1 MQLRIPPVRQP
12 RSIRFWLGSLVIA
25 CIVPA
30 VLVGGFLVLESYQ
43 RERASIERET
53 VATTR
58 ALMQA
63 IDADLFSVQT
73 TVQILALSPHLQSGD
88 LHAFYDEAQSML
100 SSREASNYVLKDPT
114 GQQLVNTSAPWGVP
128 LPREASR
135 GQLERMIAT
144 GKPEVSDLFFG
155 PVTRQPVLT
164 IEAPV
169 IVGGKVKYIVGTG
182 MFSGRLQEILR
193 RQRTPPAWLVT
204 VFDRTGQIIS
214 RTQNQD
220 QFLGKMET
228 AEFQRQTAQAT
239 EGTFETPT
247 LEGVPVFG
255 GFSKSPTTGWMVAFG
270 VPKTT
275 LTGNAQRALLLNSLT
290 GLFIL
295 VLGALLAHV
304 ISRRI
309 ARSIRAL
316 SAPALTLG
324 SGENVDIPRLEIS
337 EVDELGRA
345 LVKAS
350 QLIEER
356 SRQRDQAALNERKMQ
371 AAKEVADEANRM
383 KSEFLALMSH
393 ELRTPMNGIL
403 GFGQLLEAPYFGAL
417 NKKQKE
423 FVGHILFSGNHLLGL
438 INDVLDLSTV
448 EAGKMSVSLERVD
461 LVPVMKSVIAT
472 LELAAEKAGI
482 GLVSQDFGSAMPP
495 ITADRVRLAQIL
507 INLGSNAIKYNREN
521 GTVRFS
527 YERGPGDKIRITV
540 TDTGIGVPADRQHEL
555 FQPFSRLGIERTAIE
570 GKGIGLALSRRMVEL
585 MGGAIGYEGT
595 AAQGSSFWIDLPV
608 ALSSEQGTLGLPA
621 PATVLS
627 RRGFSVLYIE
637 DNPANLELVRNI
649 FATLD
654 DVSML
659 EAADGATGLLLAKQH
674 RPDLIILDINLPDLN
689 GFDVRQQLQ
698 DDPDLAAT
706 PMLAL
711 SAGALPRDVE
721 RGLEAGF
728 FRYLTKP
735 LDVAAFLI
743 AIDAALASREAEL
756 RRREIPA

>member
-63 IDADLFSVQT
+63 IDADLFSVQA
-73 TVQILALSPHLQSGD
+73 TVQILALSPHLASGD

-100 SSREASNYVLKDPT
+100 SSREASNYVLKDLT
-114 GQQLVNTSAPWGVP
+114 GQQLVNTSAPWGMP
-128 LPREASR
+128 LPREPSR
-135 GQLERMIAT
+135 GQIERMIAT
-144 GKPEVSDLFFG
+144 GKPEVSDLFLG
-155 PVTRQPVLT
+155 PVTQQPVLT

-169 IVGGKVKYIVGTG
+169 IVDGKVKYIVGTG

-228 AEFQRQTAQAT
+228 AEFQRQTAQAA
-239 EGTFETPT
+239 EGTYETPT

-472 LELAAEKAGI
+472 LELTAEKAGI

-527 YERGPGDKIRITV
+527 YERRPGDKIRITV

-654 DVSML
+654 DVTML
-659 EAADGATGLLLAKQH
+659 EATDGATGLLLAKQH

-735 LDVAAFLI
+735 LDVAAFLV
-743 AIDAALASREAEL
+743 AIDAALSSREAEL